1 MLFEPL
7 SFNRPPLGFGEKY
20 SMSIPATFGFT
31 DKVRAHLELLDPV
44 TWISV
49 FPCLAGGVMASGAM
63 QGTLHDYLLL
73 LAIFLMFGP
82 FGTGFSQSVN
92 DCFDLELDRINEP
105 TRPIPSGR
113 LSEKEGL
120 WNSIISLLLA
130 IGFGVFLGIHIGGV
144 RGMVIVASIFA
155 ALFVAYIY
163 SAPPLKLK
171 KNILTS
177 APAVGF
183 SYGFVSFLS
192 ANALFGDIRPE
203 AIWLASLNFFMAVAL
218 IILNDFKSAEGD
230 KDGGLK
236 SLTVMIGARN
246 TFLVSF
252 AIIDVVFAVLAFL
265 SFSWGFV
272 IPAVFV
278 LIGLALNL
286 VLQVQLL
293 RDPKGGISF
302 MQGAVDDGFGH
313 VLGTSDVQEHNTFL
327 RFQIANNILFLVNNL
342 LVAGMVGL
350 KYINVQ

>member
-1 MLFEPL
+1 MAVSAKP
-7 SFNRPPLGFGEKY
+7 
-20 SMSIPATFGFT
+20 GFT

-63 QGTLHDYLLL
+63 KGTLHDYLLL
-73 LAIFLMFGP
+73 FAIFLMFGP
-82 FGTGFSQSVN
+82 LGTGFSQSVN

-120 WNSIISLLLA
+120 WNSIIALLLA
-130 IGFGVFLGIHIGGV
+130 MGLGIFMGVHIGGY
-144 RGMVIVASIFA
+144 RGWVIVSSIFA
-155 ALFVAYIY
+155 ALLVAYLY
-163 SAPPLKLK
+163 SAPPFKLK

-183 SYGFVSFLS
+183 SYGFVSFIS

-236 SLTVMIGARN
+236 SLTVMIGAKK

-252 AIIDVVFAVLAFL
+252 IIIDLVFSVLAYL
-265 SFSWGFV
+265 SYSWGFM
-272 IPAVFV
+272 IPAFFV
-278 LIGLALNL
+278 LIGLVLNL

-302 MQGAVDDGFGH
+302 LQGAVDDGFGNAI
-313 VLGTSDVQEHNTFL
+313 GKSDIQEHNTFL
-327 RFQIANNILFLVNNL
+327 RFEVANNILFLLNNL

-350 KYINVQ
+350 KYITVQ

>member
-1 MLFEPL
+1 MSVPVK
-7 SFNRPPLGFGEKY
+7 LGL
-20 SMSIPATFGFT
+20 I

-63 QGTLHDYLLL
+63 QPTIHDYLLL

-82 FGTGFSQSVN
+82 LGTGFSQSVN
-92 DCFDLELDRINEP
+92 DYFDLELDRVNEP
-105 TRPIPSGR
+105 SRPIPSGR
-113 LSEKEGL
+113 LTEMEALG
-120 WNSIISLLLA
+120 NSIVALLLA
-130 IGFGVFLGIHIGGV
+130 MGIGVFIGVHIGGV
-144 RGMVIVASIFA
+144 RGLVIVISIMA

-183 SYGFVSFLS
+183 SYGFVSFIS

-203 AIWLASLNFFMAVAL
+203 ALWLASLNFFMAVAL

-230 KDGGLK
+230 KEGGLK
-236 SLTVMIGARN
+236 SLTVMIGAQN

-252 AIIDVVFAVLAFL
+252 LIIDLVFGVMAYL
-265 SFSWGFV
+265 SFTWGFI
-272 IPAVFV
+272 IPMVFV

-286 VLQVQLL
+286 SIQVQLL
-293 RDPKGGISF
+293 RDPKGGLSF
-302 MQGAVDDGFGH
+302 VKGAVEDGFGH
-313 VLGTSDVQEHNTFL
+313 SIGKSDVQEHNTFL
-327 RFQIANNILFLVNNL
+327 RFQVINNILFLLNNL

-350 KYINVQ
+350 KYIKGI

>member
-1 MLFEPL
+1 MPSLAR
-7 SFNRPPLGFGEKY
+7 S
-20 SMSIPATFGFT
+20 GFT

-49 FPCLAGGVMASGAM
+49 FPCLAGGAMASGAM
-63 QGTLHDYLLL
+63 QPTLRDYFLL

-92 DCFDLELDRINEP
+92 DYFDLELDRVNEP

-113 LSEKEGL
+113 LTEKEGL
-120 WNSIISLLLA
+120 LNSIVALLLA
-130 IGFGVFLGIHIGGV
+130 IFSGVFISLQIGGV
-144 RGMVIVASIFA
+144 RGMVILVSILS
-155 ALFVAYIY
+155 ALVVAYIY

-183 SYGFVSFLS
+183 SYGFVTFIS

-218 IILNDFKSAEGD
+218 IILNDFKSAAGD
-230 KDGGLK
+230 RKEGLK

-252 AIIDVVFAVLAFL
+252 VIVDLVFAVLAYL
-265 SFSWGFV
+265 SYTWGF
-272 IPAVFV
+272 FV
-278 LIGLALNL
+278 PLVLVVVGLLLNL
-286 VLQVQLL
+286 VLQVQLII
-293 RDPKGGISF
+293 DPKGGISF
-302 MQGAVDDGFGH
+302 VNNAVKDGFGNAIGH
-313 VLGTSDVQEHNTFL
+313 SEVQEHNAFL
-327 RFQIANNILFLVNNL
+327 RFQVINNILFLVSFL
-342 LVAGMVGL
+342 FVAGMVGL
-350 KYINVQ
+350 KYLDIAR

>member
-1 MLFEPL
+1 MPV
-7 SFNRPPLGFGEKY
+7 PAKFGL
-20 SMSIPATFGFT
+20 I

-63 QGTLHDYLLL
+63 RGTVHDYLLL
-73 LAIFLMFGP
+73 FVIFLMFGP
-82 FGTGFSQSVN
+82 LGTGFSQSVN
-92 DCFDLELDRINEP
+92 DCFDLELDRVNEP
-105 TRPIPSGR
+105 SRPIPSGR

-120 WNSIISLLLA
+120 LNSIIALLLA
-130 IGFGVFLGIHIGGV
+130 IGLGVFLWIHIGGI
-144 RGMVIVASIFA
+144 RGLVILVSILV

-171 KNILTS
+171 QNIFAS

-183 SYGFVSFLS
+183 SYGLAPFLS
-192 ANALFGDIRPE
+192 GNALFADIRPE
-203 AIWLASLNFFMAVAL
+203 ALWLASLNFFMAVAL

-230 KDGGLK
+230 KEGGLK

-252 AIIDVVFAVLAFL
+252 MIIDTVFAVLAYL
-265 SFSWGFV
+265 SFIWGII

-278 LIGLALNL
+278 LIGLVLNM

-302 MQGAVDDGFGH
+302 MKGAVEDGFGNAI
-313 VLGTSDVQEHNTFL
+313 GKSDVQEHNTFL
-327 RFQIANNILFLVNNL
+327 RFQVANNFLFLINNL

-350 KYINVQ
+350 KYIQGL

>member
-1 MLFEPL
+1 MPV
-7 SFNRPPLGFGEKY
+7 
-20 SMSIPATFGFT
+20 PAKIGLI

-63 QGTLHDYLLL
+63 RGTFHDYLLL

-82 FGTGFSQSVN
+82 LGTGFSQSVN
-92 DCFDLELDRINEP
+92 DCFDLELDRVNEP
-105 TRPIPSGR
+105 SRPIPSGR

-120 WNSIISLLLA
+120 LNSIIALLLA
-130 IGFGVFLGIHIGGV
+130 IGLGVFLWIHIGGI
-144 RGMVIVASIFA
+144 RGLVILISILV

-171 KNILTS
+171 KNILAS

-183 SYGFVSFLS
+183 SYGLAPFLS
-192 ANALFGDIRPE
+192 GNALFADIRPE
-203 AIWLASLNFFMAVAL
+203 ALWLASLNFFMAVAL

-230 KDGGLK
+230 KEGGLK

-252 AIIDVVFAVLAFL
+252 MIIDTVFAVLAYL
-265 SFSWGFV
+265 SFSWGFI

-302 MQGAVDDGFGH
+302 MKGAVEDGFGNAI
-313 VLGTSDVQEHNTFL
+313 GKSDVQEHNTFL
-327 RFQIANNILFLVNNL
+327 RFQVANNFLFLINNL
-342 LVAGMVGL
+342 LVAGMVGM
-350 KYINVQ
+350 KYIQGL

>member
-1 MLFEPL
+1 MPVAARV
-7 SFNRPPLGFGEKY
+7 S
-20 SMSIPATFGFT
+20 FT

-63 QGTLHDYLLL
+63 QPTLHDYLLL
-73 LAIFLMFGP
+73 FAIFLMFGP
-82 FGTGFSQSVN
+82 LGTGFSQSVN

-120 WNSIISLLLA
+120 WNSIIALLLA
-130 IGFGVFLGIHIGGV
+130 MGLGVVLGVHIGGV
-144 RGMVIVASIFA
+144 RGIVIVASIMA
-155 ALFVAYIY
+155 ALLVAYLY
-163 SAPPLKLK
+163 SAPPFKLK

-203 AIWLASLNFFMAVAL
+203 AIWLAGLNFFMAVAL

-236 SLTVMIGARN
+236 SLTVMIGARK

-252 AIIDVVFAVLAFL
+252 IIIDLVFSVLAYL
-265 SFSWGFV
+265 SFSWGFMV
-272 IPAVFV
+272 PTIFV
-278 LIGLALNL
+278 LIGLVLNL

-293 RDPKGGISF
+293 LDPKGGISF
-302 MQGAVDDGFGH
+302 LQGAVDDGFGH
-313 VLGTSDVQEHNTFL
+313 AIGKSDVQEHNTFL
-327 RFQIANNILFLVNNL
+327 RFQVANNILFLINNL
-342 LVAGMVGL
+342 LVAGMVGS
-350 KYINVQ
+350 KYIQG

>member
-1 MLFEPL
+1 MPV
-7 SFNRPPLGFGEKY
+7 PAKLGL
-20 SMSIPATFGFT
+20 I

-63 QGTLHDYLLL
+63 QPTVHDYLLL

-82 FGTGFSQSVN
+82 LGTGFSQSVN
-92 DCFDLELDRINEP
+92 DYFDLDLDRVNEP
-105 TRPIPSGR
+105 SRPIPSGR
-113 LSEKEGL
+113 LTEKEALG
-120 WNSIISLLLA
+120 NSIVVLLLA
-130 IGFGVFLGIHIGGV
+130 IGIGVFIGLHLGGI
-144 RGMVIVASIFA
+144 RGMVIFCSILA

-203 AIWLASLNFFMAVAL
+203 ALWLASLNFFMAVAL

-230 KDGGLK
+230 KEGGLK
-236 SLTVMIGARN
+236 SLTVMIGAQN

-252 AIIDVVFAVLAFL
+252 LIIDIVFAVLAYL
-265 SFSWGFV
+265 SFTWGFI
-272 IPAVFV
+272 IPAAFV

-286 VLQVQLL
+286 VIQVQLL

-302 MQGAVDDGFGH
+302 MKNAVEDGFGH
-313 VLGTSDVQEHNTFL
+313 SIGKSDVQEHNTFL
-327 RFQIANNILFLVNNL
+327 RFQVINNILFLLNNL
-342 LVAGMVGL
+342 LVAGMVGS
-350 KYINVQ
+350 KYLQGM

>member
-1 MLFEPL
+1 MPV
-7 SFNRPPLGFGEKY
+7 
-20 SMSIPATFGFT
+20 PARLGFT

-63 QGTLHDYLLL
+63 QPTLHDYLLL
-73 LAIFLMFGP
+73 FAIFLMFGP
-82 FGTGFSQSVN
+82 LGTGFSQSVN
-92 DCFDLELDRINEP
+92 DCFDLELDRVNEP

-113 LSEKEGL
+113 LTEKEGL
-120 WNSIISLLLA
+120 WNSIIALLLA
-130 IGFGVFLGIHIGGV
+130 IGLGVLLGVHIGGV
-144 RGMVIVASIFA
+144 RGIVIVASILS
-155 ALFVAYIY
+155 ALVVAYIY

-183 SYGFVSFLS
+183 SYGFVSFIS

-230 KDGGLK
+230 KEGGLK
-236 SLTVMIGARN
+236 SMTVMIGARK

-252 AIIDVVFAVLAFL
+252 VIIDLVFAVLAWL
-265 SFSWGFV
+265 SFTWGFL
-272 IPAVFV
+272 IPMAFV
-278 LIGLALNL
+278 LIGLVLNL

-302 MQGAVDDGFGH
+302 MNSAVEDGFGN
-313 VLGTSDVQEHNTFL
+313 VLGKSDVQEHNAFL
-327 RFQIANNILFLVNNL
+327 RFQIANNVLFLINNL
-342 LVAGMVGL
+342 LVAGMVGM
-350 KYINVQ
+350 KYM

>member
-1 MLFEPL
+1 MSVPVK
-7 SFNRPPLGFGEKY
+7 LGFV
-20 SMSIPATFGFT
+20 
-31 DKVRAHLELLDPV
+31 DKIRAHLELLDPV

-49 FPCLAGGVMASGAM
+49 FPCLAAGVMASGAM
-63 QGTLHDYLLL
+63 RGTVHDYLLL
-73 LAIFLMFGP
+73 LAVFLMFGP
-82 FGTGFSQSVN
+82 LGTGFSQSVN

-113 LSEKEGL
+113 LSPKEGL
-120 WNSIISLLLA
+120 ANSIIALLLA
-130 IGFGVFLGIHIGGV
+130 IGLGVFVGQHVGGI
-144 RGMVIVASIFA
+144 RGTIIMASIMF

-183 SYGFVSFLS
+183 SYGFAPFIS

-218 IILNDFKSAEGD
+218 IILNDFKSATGD

-246 TFLVSF
+246 TFIVSF
-252 AIIDVVFAVLAFL
+252 LIIDVVFSVLAWL
-265 SFSWGFV
+265 SYSWGFM
-272 IPAVFV
+272 IPTFFV
-278 LIGLALNL
+278 LVGL
-286 VLQVQLL
+286 VLSVVIQVQLL
-293 RDPKGGISF
+293 LDPKGGISF
-302 MQGAVDDGFGH
+302 MNSAVEDGFGH
-313 VLGTSDVQEHNTFL
+313 AIGKSDVYEHNAFL
-327 RFQIANNILFLVNNL
+327 RYQVANNILFLINNL

-350 KYINVQ
+350 KYINAR

>member
-1 MLFEPL
+1 MPV
-7 SFNRPPLGFGEKY
+7 PGKFGL
-20 SMSIPATFGFT
+20 I

-63 QGTLHDYLLL
+63 KGTAHDYLLL
-73 LAIFLMFGP
+73 LAVFLMFGP
-82 FGTGFSQSVN
+82 MGTGFSQSVN
-92 DCFDLELDRINEP
+92 DCFDLELDRVNEP
-105 TRPIPSGR
+105 SRPIPSGR

-120 WNSIISLLLA
+120 WNSIIALLLA
-130 IGFGVFLGIHIGGV
+130 IGTGLFLWIHIGGI
-144 RGMVIVASIFA
+144 RGLVILISILV

-171 KNILTS
+171 KNIFTS

-183 SYGFVSFLS
+183 SYGFAPFLS
-192 ANALFGDIRPE
+192 GNALFGDIRPE
-203 AIWLASLNFFMAVAL
+203 ALWLASLNFFMAVAL

-230 KDGGLK
+230 KEGGLK

-252 AIIDVVFAVLAFL
+252 MIIDAVFAVLAYL
-265 SFSWGFV
+265 SFTWGFV
-272 IPAVFV
+272 IPAGFV
-278 LIGLALNL
+278 LLGLVLNM

-302 MQGAVDDGFGH
+302 MKGAVEDGFGNAI
-313 VLGTSDVQEHNTFL
+313 GKSDVQEHNTFL
-327 RFQIANNILFLVNNL
+327 RFQVANNVLFLVNNL
-342 LVAGMVGL
+342 LVAGMVGT
-350 KYINVQ
+350 KYIQGL